1 MVEAGERG
9 VATAFDEHRRTIWGL
24 VYRMTGD
31 AAEADDIVQ
40 EVFVRALQ
48 RPPADVAA
56 GWRPWLTRVAANL
69 AIDAVRRRRRRDYVG
84 PWLPSPIETG
94 GDASP
99 PAHEI
104 TSSDGSTE
112 HRYDLIESVSMAF
125 LLALERL
132 TARQRA
138 VLILR
143 DVFDYS
149 AGETATAL
157 EMSTAN
163 VKVTLHRA
171 RRAMEAYDG
180 HRARP
185 TRELQGQTAARLT
198 EFLTH
203 LQNGDVGR
211 IEAMLAADARFV
223 ADGGGEFA
231 AALRPILGREKV
243 LRLLLKLA
251 EKQPPPTW
259 MAVRHL
265 NGLPALVVEVPASGR
280 LGPRY
285 VLRFELND
293 AGEIAE
299 LHTVLAMRKLTGV
312 RFGQPDSVQ

>member
-1 MVEAGERG
+1 MVEPAERG
-9 VATAFDEHRRTIWGL
+9 VATAFDEHRRAIWGL
-24 VYRMTGD
+24 VYRITGD

-40 EVFVRALQ
+40 EVFVRALR

-94 GDASP
+94 DDASP
-99 PAHEI
+99 PAHEV
-104 TSSDGSTE
+104 TSPDGSTE

-149 AGETATAL
+149 ASETAAAL

-171 RRAMEAYDG
+171 RRAMSAYDG
-180 HRARP
+180 RRPRP
-185 TRELQGQTAARLT
+185 TRELQAQTAARLT
-198 EFLTH
+198 EFLTS
-203 LQNGDVGR
+203 LQNGDVGA

-223 ADGGGEFA
+223 ADGGGEFT

-259 MAVRHL
+259 MAVRYL
-265 NGLPALVVEVPASGR
+265 NGLPALVMEVPASGR

-285 VLRFELND
+285 VLRFEMND
-293 AGEIAE
+293 AGEIAQ
-299 LHTVLAMRKLTGV
+299 LHTVLATRKLTGV
-312 RFGQPDSVQ
+312 RFGHPDSAE